1 MYVLQALKNVELE
14 TALLRTEVNLHQK
27 EEDLA
32 SLEQKNKRLMQEIE
46 QLRSASSKAVKQFE
60 KRTIEGIYT
69 EVKLCTMS
77 NI

>member
-1 MYVLQALKNVELE
+1 MLYVLQALKNVELE

-60 KRTIEGIYT
+60 KRTIEGIY
-69 EVKLCTMS
+69 
-77 NI
+77 IY

>member
-60 KRTIEGIYT
+60 KRTIEGTVY
-69 EVKLCTMS
+69 
-77 NI
+77 